1 MTTNLS
7 ELEPLIGRWS
17 TTITMIHPPES
28 KGERYRA
35 VDTYR
40 WLGGHSV
47 VVHEVQARMGEA
59 MVNSLE
65 VYTTAGG
72 GITSRNFDST
82 GSVSDYSARMTDA
95 GWRVEGETERFSSS
109 SISGDIIEGLW
120 QLKVDGSWVDWMTVC
135 LERVATD

>member
-1 MTTNLS
+1 MTNNLS

-17 TTITMIHPPES
+17 TTITMVHPPVS
-28 KGERYRA
+28 KGEQYRA

-40 WLGGHSV
+40 WFGGCSV
-47 VVHEVQARMGEA
+47 VVHEVQARMREA

-65 VYTTAGG
+65 IYTAADGD
-72 GITSRNFDST
+72 ITSRNFDST
-82 GSVSDYSARMTDA
+82 GAVSDYSAYMTEA

-109 SISGDIIEGLW
+109 SISGDTIEGLW
-120 QLKVDGSWVDWMTVC
+120 QLKVDGSWVDWMTVR